1 MIEHLTRRG
10 ALRASMAT
18 AALAVLATPAAS
30 RAQGGAAADEVNFG
44 IVSTEG
50 TQNLRAQWTP
60 FLEDMG
66 RATGL
71 KINGFYPSDY
81 AGVIEAMRFN
91 KVQVAWYGNASAIQA
106 VDRANGEV
114 FAQKT
119 YADGTKGYYSLL
131 IVNRDGPIKTFEEL
145 IHAAPGTYTL
155 GNGDPN
161 STSGFLIPSY
171 YAWAKNGIDVR
182 RFFRTVV
189 SANHET
195 NLLAVAN
202 RQVDVATN
210 NSEDLAK
217 FERMQPQRAANI
229 REIWRSP
236 IIPADPIVWR
246 RDLPDGQKQR
256 IRDFFL
262 AYGTERPGA
271 DLARERKVLAD
282 LGGWGTFTASSNAQL
297 LPVRQVAAFREKL
310 AAEQNATLSADDKQK
325 RVAELDARLRELDV
339 QMAQAGQAR

>member
-1 MIEHLTRRG
+1 MLHVSRRT
-10 ALRASMAT
+10 ALRS
-18 AALAVLATPAAS
+18 ALASALAAPALA
-30 RAQGGAAADEVNFG
+30 RAQQRGEEINFG

-50 TQNLRAQWTP
+50 TQNLRSQWSP
-60 FLEDMG
+60 FLEDMA

-71 KINGFYPSDY
+71 KVTGFYPSDY
-81 AGVIEAMRFN
+81 AGVIEAMRFD

-106 VDRANGEV
+106 MDRANGEV

-119 YADGTKGYYSLL
+119 YADGSKGYYSLL
-131 IVNRDGPIKTFEEL
+131 IVNRDGPIKSFEEL
-145 IHAAPGTYTL
+145 IHAPPGTYTF

-182 RFFRTVV
+182 RFFKTVV

-210 NSEDLAK
+210 NTEDFEK
-217 FERMQPQRAANI
+217 FSRAQPQRAALI

-246 RDLPDGQKQR
+246 RDLPDAQKQR

-262 AYGTERPGA
+262 SYGTDRPGA
-271 DLARERKVLAD
+271 DLARERKILAD
-282 LGGWGTFTASSNAQL
+282 LGGWGPFQASSNAQL
-297 LPVRQVAAFREKL
+297 LPVRQVAVFREKL
-310 AAEQNATLSADDKQK
+310 AAEANASLSADDKRQ
-325 RVAELDARLRELDV
+325 RVAELDARLRDLDA
-339 QMAQAGQAR
+339 QMAQAAPK

>member
-1 MIEHLTRRG
+1 MPTLSRRVALRSTLAAAG
-10 ALRASMAT
+10 AL
-18 AALAVLATPAAS
+18 AAPSVS
-30 RAQGGAAADEVNFG
+30 RAQRGEEVNFG

-50 TQNLRAQWTP
+50 TQNLRAHWTP
-60 FLEDMG
+60 FLEDMA

-71 KINGFYPSDY
+71 KVTGFYPSDY
-81 AGVIEAMRFN
+81 AGVIEAMRFD
-91 KVQVAWYGNASAIQA
+91 KVQVAWYGNASAILA

-119 YADGTKGYYSLL
+119 YADGSKGYHSVL
-131 IVNRDGPIKTFEEL
+131 IAHRDGPIASFEEL
-145 IHAAPGTYTL
+145 LRASPGTYTF

-161 STSGFLIPSY
+161 STSGFLVPGY
-171 YAWAKNGIDVR
+171 YAWARNGIDPR

-210 NSEDLAK
+210 NTEDLAK
-217 FERMQPQRAANI
+217 FTRAQPARAALV

-246 RDLPDGQKQR
+246 RDLPDAQKAR
-256 IRDFFL
+256 IRGFFL
-262 AYGTERPGA
+262 SYGTDRPGA

-282 LGGWGTFTASSNAQL
+282 LGGWGPFQPSGNAQL

-310 AAEQNATLSADDKQK
+310 AAEANASLSEAEKGQ
-325 RVAELDARLRELDV
+325 RVAELDARLRDLDA
-339 QMAQAGQAR
+339 QMAQAGSR